1 MTSISLDDRL
11 NPGRIKLA
19 RMRRGWNQAKL
30 ASRLGLTDRTVRA
43 YETMGAPPNALSELA
58 DALGFPE
65 GYFTLPSEP
74 TVETESIRFRAGR
87 ATTRRQRDAA
97 VAAGASGI
105 EVDRWI
111 AERFTLPK
119 VDLPTLEGETARFA
133 ATMLRSLWGLG
144 SRPLPNLIQ
153 LAEFRG
159 IRVNGLPEVAASVDA
174 YSTWYEG
181 FPHVFLA
188 RRKTP
193 ERARFDLAHEIGHL
207 VLHRHRGPGSRA
219 EEEREADAFASEFLM
234 PAESVVEY
242 LPPNPTIDEILR
254 VKRAFAVSAMA
265 LTYTVHKLGRMTDWI
280 YRTTC
285 TALSQRGFRGGEPDG
300 MVSYERSRVF
310 PQILAS
316 SKLGV
321 VTGKRIALE
330 LRIPVEDV
338 RAAMLDAELHA
349 VPDGPGQRL
358 VDRVRQSAPDCTGRR
373 PIRSGGHAEGLRPV

>member
-1 MTSISLDDRL
+1 LTSISLDDRL

-58 DALGFPE
+58 DALGLPE

-97 VAAGASGI
+97 VA
-105 EVDRWI
+105 
-111 AERFTLPK
+111 
-119 VDLPTLEGETARFA
+119 
-133 ATMLRSLWGLG
+133 
-144 SRPLPNLIQ
+144 
-153 LAEFRG
+153 
-159 IRVNGLPEVAASVDA
+159 
-174 YSTWYEG
+174 
-181 FPHVFLA
+181 
-188 RRKTP
+188 
-193 ERARFDLAHEIGHL
+193 
-207 VLHRHRGPGSRA
+207 
-219 EEEREADAFASEFLM
+219 
-234 PAESVVEY
+234 
-242 LPPNPTIDEILR
+242 
-254 VKRAFAVSAMA
+254 
-265 LTYTVHKLGRMTDWI
+265 DWI

-321 VTGKRIALE
+321 VTEKRIALE

-358 VDRVRQSAPDCTGRR
+358 VDRVRQSASDCTGRR
-373 PIRSGGHAEGLRPV
+373 PVRSGARAEGLRPV

>member
-1 MTSISLDDRL
+1 
-11 NPGRIKLA
+11 
-19 RMRRGWNQAKL
+19 MRRGWNQAKL

-119 VDLPTLEGETARFA
+119 VDLPTLEGETPRLA

-188 RRKTP
+188 RSKTP

-358 VDRVRQSAPDCTGRR
+358 VDRVRQSAPDRTGRR
-373 PIRSGGHAEGLRPV
+373 PARSGARAEGLRPV

>member
-1 MTSISLDDRL
+1 
-11 NPGRIKLA
+11 
-19 RMRRGWNQAKL
+19 
-30 ASRLGLTDRTVRA
+30 
-43 YETMGAPPNALSELA
+43 
-58 DALGFPE
+58 
-65 GYFTLPSEP
+65 
-74 TVETESIRFRAGR
+74 
-87 ATTRRQRDAA
+87 
-97 VAAGASGI
+97 
-105 EVDRWI
+105 
-111 AERFTLPK
+111 
-119 VDLPTLEGETARFA
+119 
-133 ATMLRSLWGLG
+133 
-144 SRPLPNLIQ
+144 
-153 LAEFRG
+153 
-159 IRVNGLPEVAASVDA
+159 
-174 YSTWYEG
+174 
-181 FPHVFLA
+181 
-188 RRKTP
+188 
-193 ERARFDLAHEIGHL
+193 
-207 VLHRHRGPGSRA
+207 
-219 EEEREADAFASEFLM
+219 M

-373 PIRSGGHAEGLRPV
+373 PIRSGAHAEGLRPV